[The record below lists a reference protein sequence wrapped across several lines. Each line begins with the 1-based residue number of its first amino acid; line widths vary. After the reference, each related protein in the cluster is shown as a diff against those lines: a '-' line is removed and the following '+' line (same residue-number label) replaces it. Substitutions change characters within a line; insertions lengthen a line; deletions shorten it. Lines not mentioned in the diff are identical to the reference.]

1 MLNIAICDDEKYICD
16 FLKKSVTDCLAKA
29 DIEGNISVF
38 DDGQPLCDL
47 YKEGKASFD
56 LIHRTSPVQRKAQVI
71 FLSRLTSQL
80 HSPRIF
86 QERQISLHR
95 LSLPALWKLRESP
108 Q

>member
-47 YKEGKASFD
+47 YKEDKASFD
-56 LIHRTSPVQRKAQVI
+56 LILLDIKPDGGRNRRGFVCIYNSADNRV
-71 FLSRLTSQL
+71 
-80 HSPRIF
+80 
-86 QERQISLHR
+86 E
-95 LSLPALWKLRESP
+95 
-108 Q
+108 